1 MAISWKGKV
10 WQTPEGKKALALISN
25 KKTFGDQVQALAA
38 NRMLEPTKPAP
49 KLGSQAYAN
58 QMAFRLILED
68 FLTKYEKWTSKDGKV
83 WDIGAP
89 AKAFVGTFPPY
100 KDEWTELYC
109 ILTAPLAGAYDESMT
124 KWYAFHGG
132 TIQNVCKLATNRQSL
147 TWLSPE
153 PRTFDW
159 ALSHLAARDPKAAA
173 VLRQAYEGKMV
184 QAAEESA
191 ASQVAAGKKAA
202 GEFVQDV
209 VAAPA
214 NAALWLMPTWLKW
227 TLAAGGVALVYTAY
241 RNRAGIARAGKA
253 AARTA
258 IYAGMRKLPR

>member
-10 WQTPEGKKALALISN
+10 WQTPEGKKAIELISN

-49 KLGSQAYAN
+49 KMGSQAYAN

-68 FLTKYEKWTSKDGKV
+68 FLTKYEKWTTKDGKV
-83 WDIGAP
+83 WNIGAP
-89 AKAFVGTFPPY
+89 AKAFVGTFQPY
-100 KDEWTELYC
+100 KDEWSELYC
-109 ILTAPLAGAYDESMT
+109 ILTAPLGGAYDESMT

-132 TIQNVCKLATNRQSL
+132 TIQNVCKLAANRPSL
-147 TWLSPE
+147 TWPSAQ

-159 ALSHLAARDPKAAA
+159 AISHLAARDPKAAS

-191 ASQVAAGKKAA
+191 ASQITAGKEAA
-202 GEFVQDV
+202 QKFVGDV

-214 NAALWLMPTWLKW
+214 KAALWLMPTWLKW
-227 TLAAGGVALVYTAY
+227 TLAVGGVALAYAAY
-241 RNRAGIARAGKA
+241 RNRGRILKA
-253 AARTA
+253 AARTP
-258 IYAGMRKLPR
+258 AGRYLLPQD